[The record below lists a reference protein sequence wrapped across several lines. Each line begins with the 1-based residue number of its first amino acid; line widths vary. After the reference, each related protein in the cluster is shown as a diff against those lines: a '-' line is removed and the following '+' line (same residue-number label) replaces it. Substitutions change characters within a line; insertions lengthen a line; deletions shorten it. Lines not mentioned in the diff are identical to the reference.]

1 MSRLE
6 GVVQHDWWRPAAA
19 PAASATTAVAE
30 PDDSRGKVAFWSL
43 MVFLFVLLLSP
54 QSVFTFLQPL
64 RIAFLSAGVAVL
76 AYLVHRLAVREPLLE
91 LTPAVKFAAAIVAW
105 AVITIP
111 MSYWPGGSVSFLLEM
126 YFKTLVIFL
135 LLAHVI
141 DSELRL
147 RRVAWAL
154 VLMSVP
160 LAVAGIDNYLSG
172 ESVGGGRIFG
182 YNAPLTA
189 NPNDLA
195 LTLNLI
201 LPVAIGLF
209 LDTRRFLVKAV
220 LVTIIALSV
229 GAIVATFSRS
239 GFLTLVVIGAVYS
252 WNLLWRGRAA
262 LFGIVVVIAMGAAP
276 FLPGHYWDR
285 LATITNIEADTSG
298 SSQERWTDTVAAV
311 KFVSQNPI
319 VGAGIGQNMLAM
331 NEARGANWLKVH
343 NVYLVY
349 AVELGLPGLVLY
361 LMLVGSSLRSAGF
374 AQRVGAHL
382 EQSGLF
388 HLAEAVRVSLIAFA
402 VAALFH
408 PSGYHFYFYLFAG
421 LALAV
426 RAIARARLPEQP
438 V

>member
-1 MSRLE
+1 MTQE
-6 GVVQHDWWRPAAA
+6 WWRPGAPVAAA
-19 PAASATTAVAE
+19 PVMADV
-30 PDDSRGKVAFWSL
+30 PDDTRGKVAFWAL
-43 MVFLFVLLLSP
+43 MTFLGVLVLSP
-54 QSVFTFLQPL
+54 QSVLTFLQPL
-64 RIAFLSAGVAVL
+64 RIAFLSAGFAVL
-76 AYLVHRLAVREPLLE
+76 AYLVHRMAARAPLLE
-91 LTPAVKFAAAIVAW
+91 WTPPIKYVFGIVVWAIV
-105 AVITIP
+105 TLP

-147 RRVAWAL
+147 RRVGWAL

-160 LAVAGIDNYLSG
+160 LAITGIENYLSG
-172 ESVGGGRIFG
+172 EQVGGGRIFG

-201 LPVAIGLF
+201 LPIAIGLF
-209 LDTRRFLVKAV
+209 LDATRFTVKAL
-220 LVTIIALSV
+220 LVIIIAL
-229 GAIVATFSRS
+229 IVAAVIATFSRS
-239 GFLTLVVIGAVYS
+239 GFITLAVIGLVYAWS
-252 WNLLWRGRAA
+252 LLFRGRAG
-262 LFGIVVVIAMGAAP
+262 LVGVVVVLAMATAP

-298 SSQERWTDTVAAV
+298 SAQERWTDTIAAV
-311 KFVSQNPI
+311 KYVGQNPI

-331 NEARGANWLKVH
+331 NEARGEHWLKVH

-349 AVELGLPGLVLY
+349 AVELGLPGLLLY
-361 LMLVGSSLRSAGF
+361 LMLLVSSIRSAGF
-374 AQRVGAHL
+374 AQRVAAYL
-382 EQSGLF
+382 QSSGLF
-388 HLAEAVRVSLIAFA
+388 HLAEALKVSLFAFA

-421 LALAV
+421 LALA
-426 RAIARARLPEQP
+426 ARSVATARLPEQP
-438 V
+438 A